1 MKILEIDAGN
11 TRIKWRLLEYS
22 NQQLKKIKSDSV
34 FAAERT
40 EELPDT
46 FMQQLHDLK
55 EEHLEKIRVSNVR
68 GNSFA
73 NSLSLFC
80 LNIFSVSVSYAQV
93 SAACAGLKNAYQNIE
108 TLGIDRWLA
117 MLAAFRSAKS
127 AVCVVDCGSA
137 ITVDLINA
145 DGQHEGGFIVPGLQ
159 LMQRSLGEHTAN
171 LKYDPQATIDIEPGK
186 NTAVAINHGVLVM
199 ALGMLEKV
207 NQHRGLNRRWYLT
220 GGDSTVLAP
229 FIKWEHNINP
239 DLVMDGL
246 EIADDV
252 LIGSTKIS

>member
-22 NQQLKKIKSDSV
+22 NQQVEKIKFDSV
-34 FAAERT
+34 
-40 EELPDT
+40 LVPGLVGKMPDSLS
-46 FMQQLHDLK
+46 QQLHELK
-55 EEHLEKIRVSNVR
+55 EEGIEKIRASNVR
-68 GNSFA
+68 GDDFA
-73 NSLSLFC
+73 KLLSLFC
-80 LNIFSVSVSYAQV
+80 ESNFSVNVNYALV
-93 SAACAGLKNAYQNIE
+93 SAEFAGIKNAYQDFE
-108 TLGIDRWLA
+108 TFGVDRWLA

-137 ITVDLINA
+137 ITVDLIHA

-171 LKYDPQATIDIEPGK
+171 LNYYPQSNINIESGT
-186 NTAVAINHGVLVM
+186 NTAVAINHGVLLM

-207 NQHRGLNRRWYLT
+207 NLNWGADRSWYLT
-220 GGDSTVLAP
+220 GGDAAILSS
-229 FIKWEHNINP
+229 FIKWQHEINS

-246 EIADDV
+246 EIANDGLGDS
-252 LIGSTKIS
+252 IKD